1 MEYYLIAILWC
12 NYHICFFILIYRKV
26 LNNLYQKPR
35 RHYVDC
41 RGSCWRLVHARIFH
55 FLNFLLFLSC
65 LLLLLSRFIL
75 IRLDFEHFP
84 AGLPNSTSTNH
95 TDRIES
101 VNLLPANKTQSLL
114 WRKNWRL
121 VIFIS
126 TSS

>member
-1 MEYYLIAILWC
+1 MCYLKRYYDVIIIFVFSYYILKKSFLW
-12 NYHICFFILIYRKV
+12 FIS
-26 LNNLYQKPR
+26 QKPR

-84 AGLPNSTSTNH
+84 AGLPNSTSTSHMNKI
-95 TDRIES
+95 DS
-101 VNLLPANKTQSLL
+101 VNILPVNKTQSLM

-121 VIFIS
+121 VIIIKTLF
-126 TSS
+126 